1 MVTEEPRANL
11 REEILRWHRG
21 RVQAKK
27 SIEEIHG
34 DGIGA
39 ATIIG
44 PRVARSLS
52 LEAPRMASRPV
63 RPESLLPTR

>member
-44 PRVARSLS
+44 SRVARS
-52 LEAPRMASRPV
+52 LEAPRMASRPI
-63 RPESLLPTR
+63 RPESLLPIR